1 VFTDKTDNRRDHSLS
16 KDESAKMM
24 ETGNFKGKLE
34 EEPDSDPGMDQRLHS
49 RKLLALEED
58 DVDSPDEHKTKPELM
73 LFQRQLRLAA
83 KPKHQKPQEIVRN
96 AWKHMEHRV
105 TSQGRTLELASLRD
119 VKAALDSTERK
130 LKFLEKS
137 YADFPLVTLPTK
149 KDFTHWR
156 NLSLAED
163 FEWIVNTSDKIKK
176 DVTDVIN
183 DGGFKDILYQAEKV
197 GKMVAEEVY
206 PAAEEMR
213 GRVVGVGILLA
224 IGLALFC
231 N

>member
-1 VFTDKTDNRRDHSLS
+1 LGGGEEGEGEGDDAKDGKEDGDKDDAVFTDKTDNRRDHSLS
-16 KDESAKMM
+16 EVESAKMM
-24 ETGNFKGKLE
+24 ESGNFKGKLE

-49 RKLLALEED
+49 RKLVALEED

-83 KPKHQKPQEIVRN
+83 KPEKQKPQDIVRN

-105 TSQGRTLELASLRD
+105 TSQGRVLELARLRD

-137 YADFPLVTLPTK
+137 YADLPVLNLVRRN
-149 KDFTHWR
+149 DFRNWR
-156 NLSLAED
+156 NLSLAEN

-183 DGGFKDILYQAEKV
+183 DGGFKDI
-197 GKMVAEEVY
+197 
-206 PAAEEMR
+206 
-213 GRVVGVGILLA
+213 
-224 IGLALFC
+224 
-231 N
+231 